1 MHSKGGMSCI
11 PGEGVEPGSSHLLD
25 PRMVAAGCKI
35 GGSQLRWREKL
46 GLLRE
51 RWVGELYLHLA
62 GRQVFAACCSIEV
75 AKFARQVTLRDHA

>member
-11 PGEGVEPGSSHLLD
+11 PGEELKPESSHLLD
-25 PRMVAAGCKI
+25 PRMVAAGSEF

-51 RWVGELYLHLA
+51 RWVGELSLHLSSWRTLA
-62 GRQVFAACCSIEV
+62 HAV
-75 AKFARQVTLRDHA
+75 AEKSAIYENL